1 MIEAF
6 GGWGKK
12 RLNRV
17 FDVIGFVYPDYCYPS
32 RKQGKK
38 RKIAASAIASTPKP
52 KKVKVLTHRPKR
64 AETAEVSKPAEGSSA
79 SGSDCPA
86 LVGAREKLAKVSKP
100 KVITEQQKAET
111 TEVLKRPAEARAK
124 TAEEPKSK
132 KLAEQPKI
140 LSPPQETELPKVIE
154 ISAITLKRR
163 RMASVFVSVST
174 RGSLGRRVNCRCVSQ
189 PRWVGAR
196 RNTRGSNKGN
206 RGSCCPTPMADAL
219 AVGGYKRSRGRE

>member
-1 MIEAF
+1 MASYTRIIAILCKSKEERENLLPRSMPNL
-6 GGWGKK
+6 K
-12 RLNRV
+12 R
-17 FDVIGFVYPDYCYPS
+17 
-32 RKQGKK
+32 
-38 RKIAASAIASTPKP
+38 
-52 KKVKVLTHRPKR
+52 VKVLTHRPKR

-174 RGSLGRRVNCRCVSQ
+174 RGVSGPTSKLSLRVPAQMGRRE
-189 PRWVGAR
+189 
-196 RNTRGSNKGN
+196 TEHKG
-206 RGSCCPTPMADAL
+206 
-219 AVGGYKRSRGRE
+219 EQ